1 MQNLD
6 RRQRLA
12 EIAVL
17 IWLVADF
24 ALASSGALV
33 IAGLGG
39 TGEIWSQPALE
50 AVDRTATGV
59 GIAYTLAFIAS
70 AVFVSRWIYRASANA
85 HTLSDAMTISPGW
98 SVGFLFVPVA
108 SLFKPFQALRETWQ
122 VSLSPENPDSVPVPA
137 VMRWWWGLWV
147 LASILGNISF
157 RFSLNAKTI
166 SDLTLSAWFDI
177 ALLVID
183 VPMAVLL
190 IVVMRRLTA
199 NQRAIV
205 DTRIFE

>member
-17 IWLVADF
+17 IWLATDF

-39 TGEIWSQPALE
+39 TGEIWSQPALQ
-50 AVDRTATGV
+50 AVDRATTGA
-59 GIAYTLAFIAS
+59 GIAYTLAFIGS
-70 AVFVSRWIYRASANA
+70 GVFVARWIYRANANA

-98 SVGFLFVPVA
+98 SVGFLFVPIA

-122 VSLSPENPDSVPVPA
+122 ASLSPEYPDSVPVPA

-147 LASILGNISF
+147 LTNILGNVSF
-157 RFSLNAKTI
+157 RLSLNAKTI
-166 SDLTLSAWFDI
+166 SDLTTGAWLDI
-177 ALLVID
+177 VLFLINA
-183 VPMAVLL
+183 PMAVLL

-205 DTRIFE
+205 DARIFE